1 MNLFNRIF
9 TILVLLALIPLAAI
23 AMVSPR
29 EGIDSLHTWLTALD
43 DSLYGPFL
51 RVIGSLALIVASFA
65 LLLLEVRR
73 PPRPRVVVG
82 EIEGA
87 IAELSIEAIAQR
99 LRRELTALPDVR
111 AVNPTIRPRRG
122 GVDVRLDVSTN
133 PDVDVPSKAAEVGRL
148 ARESLEQRMG
158 LKVGRL
164 WVNIAHEAGA
174 PLAPAS
180 PGSTRTPG

>member
-9 TILVLLALIPLAAI
+9 AVLILLALIPLAAI

-29 EGIDSLHTWLTALD
+29 EGIDSLHAGLTALD
-43 DSLYGPFL
+43 DTLYGPFL
-51 RVIGSLALIVASFA
+51 RVIGSLAVIVISFA

-73 PPRPRVVVG
+73 PPRTHVVVG

-87 IAELSIEAIAQR
+87 IAELSVEAIAQR
-99 LRRELTALPDVR
+99 LRRELLVLPEVR
-111 AVNPTIRPRRG
+111 AVSPTIKPRRG
-122 GVDVRLDVSTN
+122 GVDVRLDVATS
-133 PDVDVPSKAAEVGRL
+133 PEVDVPGKAAEVGRL

-164 WVNIAHEAGA
+164 WVNIAHEPA
-174 PLAPAS
+174 APA
-180 PGSTRTPG
+180 PTAPTKTLG